1 MSDDK
6 KYRLTV
12 NLKSNRTVIRK
23 GTIYDSAKEDVPGV
37 ILNEVKLG
45 TGTVE
50 VLSAESVPQPSE
62 QTEVKEHR
70 TAAEI
75 KTEELAAVRAKAEVE
90 EKAIDD
96 KEAELR
102 KTIDDAKVEAELK
115 EQLDDVSKAGTE
127 VGEALKE
134 EIQTKVDEQT
144 IVDEEEKV
152 DKEEEPEK
160 SKLATRKKTN
170 QFKPRKN

>member
-6 KYRLTV
+6 KYRLKV

-102 KTIDDAKVEAELK
+102 KTIEDAKVEAEVELEK
-115 EQLDDVSKAGTE
+115 QLDDVKVDDSDE
-127 VGEALKE
+127 VV
-134 EIQTKVDEQT
+134 IDEQT
-144 IVDEEEKV
+144 IVDEEEEKT
-152 DKEEEPEK
+152 EK

>member
-6 KYRLTV
+6 KYRLKV
-12 NLKSNRTVIRK
+12 NLSANRKTIRK
-23 GTIYDSAKEDVPGV
+23 GTVYDSAKDTVPGV

-62 QTEVKEHR
+62 QIEVKDKQ

-75 KTEELAAVRAKAEVE
+75 KIEELVVVRAKAEVE
-90 EKAIDD
+90 AKAIDD
-96 KEAELR
+96 NEAELR
-102 KTIDDAKVEAELK
+102 KTIDDAKK
-115 EQLDDVSKAGTE
+115 EKEEENEKQLDDATKDGTE

-134 EIQTKVDEQT
+134 KIQAEVDEK
-144 IVDEEEKV
+144 EKV
-152 DKEEEPEK
+152 DKEEEEPEK